1 MIPDSQHRNRR
12 QDRILQHHAACV
24 AVGTGT
30 GCVVSNRHA
39 QCIVRERRLSMP
51 TEIGWPSRMHGIP
64 VGTWLEHWNA
74 YLHFDSRLGR
84 GRDQEHSLGYL
95 ELACIRPNNY

>member
-1 MIPDSQHRNRR
+1 
-12 QDRILQHHAACV
+12 
-24 AVGTGT
+24 
-30 GCVVSNRHA
+30 
-39 QCIVRERRLSMP
+39 MP